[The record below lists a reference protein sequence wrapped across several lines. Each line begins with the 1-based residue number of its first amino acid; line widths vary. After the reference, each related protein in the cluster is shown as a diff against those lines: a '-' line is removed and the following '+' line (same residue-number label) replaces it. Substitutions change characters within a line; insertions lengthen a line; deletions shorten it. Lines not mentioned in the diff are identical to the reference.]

1 MLLGKVACLGVAHL
15 FHFLSCPGATALDGL
30 KLIKSLFG
38 LDSGHITKEAFN
50 DSLDGRG
57 GAVRIAKPGLLGE
70 RISDFVVTAAHG
82 IPEACI
88 NLLSETVLLVTGS
101 CVVLDG
107 QSVKFLKVLIILL
120 ILRLLM
126 RGPVGKKLPDT
137 LFVGLRCI
145 AEGVAIGRQL
155 PHRGLGLTHI
165 ILDDQEVL
173 SLVLH

>member
-30 KLIKSLFG
+30 KFIKSLFG
-38 LDSGHITKEAFN
+38 LDSGHITQEAFN
-50 DSLDGRG
+50 DCLYGRG

-70 RISDFVVTAAHG
+70 WISDFVVTAAHG

-107 QSVKFLKVLIILL
+107 RDVPVRVVTWCRDARSCCVMTQ
-120 ILRLLM
+120 
-126 RGPVGKKLPDT
+126 RGHT
-137 LFVGLRCI
+137 LRCN
-145 AEGVAIGRQL
+145 VTTCRQMAC
-155 PHRGLGLTHI
+155 
-165 ILDDQEVL
+165 
-173 SLVLH
+173 